1 MTKKIFLALCLI
13 AALVGVSA
21 CGGADGDK
29 ADEKSQGQPNQGQPS
44 QGQPSQGPQSPGQ
57 QDATKPDLK
66 NIPGVVAEV
75 NGTKINKDRFVQA
88 YTGQFQQMAMQAQ
101 TTGQPVDQKKLKK
114 QVAENLV
121 GTELLSQEADDRK
134 FSASEKEIN
143 KTLDDAAKQNQMSR
157 KELIAALKKQGMNEK
172 QLMADVK
179 TQVKVDKVID
189 DETGDA
195 KPTEKELKQLY
206 KQTVQQQKQMGQ
218 QSPGQKTPSYEEMK
232 PQLEQQAVQQKQGQ
246 VAQKLVTDLRKDAKV
261 KINV

>member
-13 AALVGVSA
+13 AALIGVSA
-21 CGGADGDK
+21 CGGAEGDK
-29 ADEKSQGQPNQGQPS
+29 AGEKGQGEQSQGQ
-44 QGQPSQGPQSPGQ
+44 QSPGGQGSGQ
-57 QDATKPDLK
+57 QDPNKPDLD
-66 NIPGVVAEV
+66 NIPGVVAQV
-75 NGTKINKDRFVQA
+75 NDAKINKDQFVQA

-101 TTGQPVDQKKLKK
+101 STGEPVDQKALKK

-134 FSASEKEIN
+134 FSASEKEVN

-157 KELIAALKKQGMNEK
+157 KELIAALEKQGMSKK

-189 DETGDA
+189 EETGDA
-195 KPTEKELKQLY
+195 KPTEEELKKLY
-206 KQTVQQQKQMGQ
+206 KQTVEQQEQMGQ
-218 QSPGQKTPSYEEMK
+218 QSPGQKTPSYKEMK
-232 PQLEQQAVQQKQGQ
+232 PQLEQQAVQQKQGE
-246 VAQKLVTDLRKDAKV
+246 VAQKLVKDLRKDAKV